1 MSRGVVYKPE
11 EVWDYFLDNC
21 EDMVEKGEEHMI
33 AESLDRSNRIYIT
46 SSDDCTT
53 AIIRVY
59 DIDEDLVSED
69 LAGESECE
77 STISKLYKDFGMYKK
92 DKDTKKS
99 LFEEHKD
106 EILDSEDNLTDAVTY
121 FIHEAVSATVP
132 TCRLSTMKHDLGIT
146 DEEIEEAKNHFLEYL
161 YIKLGIDLYRP
172 MIVQFDDKE
181 EFFEHPYSHLE
192 LDENKYN

>member
-1 MSRGVVYKPE
+1 MGRGVVYKPD

-21 EDMVEKGEEHMI
+21 EDMVIQGEEHMI
-33 AESLDRSNRIYIT
+33 AESNEYKIYIT
-46 SSDDCTT
+46 SSEDCTT
-53 AIIRVY
+53 GIVRVY
-59 DIDEDLVSED
+59 DTPDEDLVSED
-69 LAGESECE
+69 LFGEPECE
-77 STISKLYKDFGMYKK
+77 SIISKLYKDFGIDKH
-92 DKDTKKS
+92 KDTKD

-106 EILDSEDNLTDAVTY
+106 EIIDSEENLTDAVTY

-132 TCRLSTMKHDLGIT
+132 TCRLSTMKNDLGIT

-172 MIVQFDDKE
+172 MIVQFDDGEK
-181 EFFEHPYSHLE
+181 FFEHPYSHLE